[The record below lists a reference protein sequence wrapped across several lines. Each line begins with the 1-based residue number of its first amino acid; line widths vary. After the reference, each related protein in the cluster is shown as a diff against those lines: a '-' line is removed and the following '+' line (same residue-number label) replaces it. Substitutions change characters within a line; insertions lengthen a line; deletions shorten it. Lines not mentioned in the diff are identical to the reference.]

1 MIDCWQ
7 IVLYAIS
14 HYALIIIADRETDIP
29 SPTPSASPAQTR
41 IGALIPPIVF
51 VIVLLGFQ
59 FETD

>member
-1 MIDCWQ
+1 M
-7 IVLYAIS
+7 
-14 HYALIIIADRETDIP
+14 ADRETDIP

-41 IGALIPPIVF
+41 IGALIRSIVVVVV